1 VHDEMCMMN
10 FDLFLFY
17 VQIAKIRIA
26 AGDNLFDRL
35 GKNQTISRM
44 ILKEAV
50 PWTVCR
56 LGPRFPSASLRAMM
70 YPIVQTV
77 VVEHNIAG
85 IASHEEYD
93 RLRRNFP
100 DGEFAL
106 LQKIQETNQKNMTA
120 FRHSMRNL
128 VIPFF
133 KESLHEKI
141 NHVKYSVFGVPGGSP
156 LLHDDHPTYVACW
169 ALPRPAIEGTPAAR
183 GARAV
188 QEGVSGRGRGVVS
201 D

>member
-1 VHDEMCMMN
+1 MKCLDS
-10 FDLFLFY
+10 DLLLFY
-17 VQIAKIRIA
+17 VQIAKIHNA

-35 GKNQTISRM
+35 GKNQTVSRM
-44 ILKEAV
+44 LLKEAV

-70 YPIVQTV
+70 YPIIQTV
-77 VVEHNIAG
+77 VVERNIAG

-93 RLRRNFP
+93 RLSRNFP

-128 VIPFF
+128 VIPF
-133 KESLHEKI
+133 
-141 NHVKYSVFGVPGGSP
+141 VK
-156 LLHDDHPTYVACW
+156 
-169 ALPRPAIEGTPAAR
+169 
-183 GARAV
+183 
-188 QEGVSGRGRGVVS
+188 
-201 D
+201 